1 MKSFTTAVKAEVQ
14 SSERQDKIDALVAE
28 RQNKISALVEEGQT
42 REAAEAKIREEAE
55 REVDNGKPVEFELDG
70 RKMRAYPPTDGQLI
84 FLMASHGRGQ
94 TNNGRFSSS
103 VNVILECLDEDDKD
117 HLESRLLSRKEKV
130 DPDVLESIFEH
141 LTEEWFGSDHPTPPS
156 SGSV

>member
-1 MKSFTTAVKAEVQ
+1 MKSFTTAVKAENT
-14 SSERQDKIDALVAE
+14 EREEKINALFAERLDQIVALVDGGMAE
-28 RQNKISALVEEGQT
+28 EVAEE
-42 REAAEAKIREEAE
+42 KIRQEAT
-55 REVDNGKPVEFELDG
+55 REVDDGKPVEFELDG
-70 RKMRAYPPTDGQLI
+70 RTMKAYPPTDGQLI

-117 HLESRLLSRKEKV
+117 HMESRLLSRKNRI
-130 DPDVLESIFEH
+130 DPDVLEEIFEH